1 MQVVTSLFPLYDFAR
16 SIAGDTAKVTLL
28 LPPAMEPHTFEPKPD
43 DMIRISRSAL
53 FIYTSR
59 YMEPWVEAVIKGI
72 DKKTVR
78 VVEAGGLATYR
89 AAAPD
94 NDDHHGLKNVGHQK
108 HKVMDPHIW
117 LDFSNAAIMVDAIL
131 EGFISA
137 DPANT
142 GLYRKNADE
151 LKVRLAALDA
161 RFREA
166 LASCATRKLMHAGH
180 YTFGYLARR
189 YNLQYHALSGIS
201 SDAEPS
207 AFKMAALIREIRS
220 SGTSYL
226 FAEELLSPRLA
237 ETLAQ
242 ETSVQI
248 LTLHGAHNLSLDE
261 FSKGATFVDLMNR
274 NLEHLQ
280 KGLKCRAK

>member
-1 MQVVTSLFPLYDFAR
+1 
-16 SIAGDTAKVTLL
+16 
-28 LPPAMEPHTFEPKPD
+28 MEPHTFEPKPD

-59 YMEPWVEAVIKGI
+59 YMEPWVETVIKGI
-72 DKKTVR
+72 DNKTVR
-78 VVEAGGLATYR
+78 VVEAGRQATYQ
-89 AAAPD
+89 AAASD
-94 NDDHHGLKNVGHQK
+94 NNDHHGLKKGVDQK
-108 HKVMDPHIW
+108 NKVMDPHIW
-117 LDFSNAAIMVDAIL
+117 LNFSNAAVMVDAIL

-137 DPANT
+137 DPVNA
-142 GLYRKNADE
+142 GSYRKNAAE
-151 LKVRLAALDA
+151 LKVRLTTLDA
-161 RFREA
+161 RFRET
-166 LASCATRKLMHAGH
+166 LASCVTRKLMHAGH
-180 YTFGYLARR
+180 YTFGYLAKR
-189 YNLQYHALSGIS
+189 YNLEYHALSGIS

-261 FSKGATFVDLMNR
+261 FSRGATFFDLMNR

-280 KGLKCRAK
+280 KGLQCRAK